1 MDQEQRMT
9 FVRTHRTA
17 IYGFNRKNDGP
28 AMSAVYYLMDGD
40 DIIISTMEGRG
51 KAKAL
56 RRNPKVSLCVL
67 DEQWPLTYL
76 QVYGDATIDA
86 TVDTDL
92 EGVTDLLMRILGL
105 MAGKAMPESVREQTR
120 QMALTERR
128 VQLRVRPYATFESPP
143 RHVYS
148 SEDVADL
155 THDLGLHLPWK

>member
-1 MDQEQRMT
+1 MDQEQRRE

-28 AMSAVYYLMDGD
+28 AMSVVYYLMDGD
-40 DIIISTMEGRG
+40 DILISTMEGRG
-51 KAKAL
+51 KAKAIW
-56 RRNPKVSLCVL
+56 RNPKASLCVL
-67 DEQWPLTYL
+67 DEKWPLTYL

-86 TVDTDL
+86 TANIDL
-92 EGVTDLLMRILGL
+92 EKVTDLLMRILGL
-105 MAGKAMPESVREQTR
+105 MAGEPMPESVREQTR
-120 QMALTERR
+120 QMALAERR

>member
-1 MDQEQRMT
+1 MDQEQRMA

-28 AMSAVYYLMDGD
+28 AMSVVYYVMDGD
-40 DIIISTMEGRG
+40 DLLISTMESRG
-51 KAKAL
+51 KAKAI
-56 RRNPKVSLCVL
+56 RRSPKISLCVL
-67 DEQWPLTYL
+67 NEQWPLTYL
-76 QVYGDATIDA
+76 QVYADATIDA
-86 TVDTDL
+86 TVDSDL
-92 EGVTDLLMRILGL
+92 EKVTDLLMRILGL

-120 QMALTERR
+120 EMALAERR

-148 SEDVADL
+148 SADVAEL

>member
-1 MDQEQRMT
+1 MDREQRIA
-9 FVRTHRTA
+9 FVRVHRTA

-28 AMSAVYYLMDGD
+28 AMSVVYYVMDGND
-40 DIIISTMEGRG
+40 MLISTMEGRG
-51 KAKAL
+51 KAKAVQ
-56 RRNPKVSLCVL
+56 RNAKVSLCVL

-92 EGVTDLLMRILGL
+92 EKVVNLLMRILGL
-105 MAGKAMPESVREQTR
+105 MAGKDMPESVREQTR
-120 QMALTERR
+120 RMAIEERR

-143 RHVYS
+143 RHVYA

-155 THDLGLHLPWK
+155 THDLGQHLSWK